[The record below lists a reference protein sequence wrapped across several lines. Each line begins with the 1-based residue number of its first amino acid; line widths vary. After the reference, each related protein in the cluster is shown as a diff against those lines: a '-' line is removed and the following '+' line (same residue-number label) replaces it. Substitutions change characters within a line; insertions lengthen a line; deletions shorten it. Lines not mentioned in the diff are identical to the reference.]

1 MTNILQDKSVSTNAQ
16 DSPAKWTRT
25 TMPWLNRAQKSKIRA
40 LLNMEY
46 SPAELA
52 NEIGCHRDPIYR
64 RFIPAGCPHHRDSRN
79 HILIN
84 GVALAR
90 WYQENR
96 PSAVHLA
103 TGEAWCCRC
112 NAPVTMQP
120 PFSVKPTNRYLEL
133 VSGTCPICGATVN
146 RARARRKE

>member
-1 MTNILQDKSVSTNAQ
+1 MNHQSDNKTHDQMNHHRLPRLS
-16 DSPAKWTRT
+16 RE
-25 TMPWLNRAQKSKIRA
+25 QKLRLRA
-40 LLNMEY
+40 LMDMEY
-46 SPAELA
+46 TPQQLA
-52 NEIGCHRDPIYR
+52 DAIGCCCDTIYR
-64 RFIPAGCPHHRDSRN
+64 RFIPAGCPHRRDSKN

-96 PSAVHLA
+96 PPTVHLA

-133 VSGTCPICGATVN
+133 VSGTCPTYGATVN
-146 RARARRKE
+146 RARARRKK